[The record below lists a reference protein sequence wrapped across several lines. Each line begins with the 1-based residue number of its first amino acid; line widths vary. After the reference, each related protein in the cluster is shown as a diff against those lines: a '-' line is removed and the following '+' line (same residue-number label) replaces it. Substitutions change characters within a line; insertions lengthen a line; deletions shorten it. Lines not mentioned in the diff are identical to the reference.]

1 MPVVIIAKNL
11 FILEISEKKSF
22 CLSEKSYFMIK
33 YSIKWGYYNSV
44 NKNKWV
50 SIFYFAL
57 L

>member
-1 MPVVIIAKNL
+1 MPVVISAKNL
-11 FILEISEKKSF
+11 FILKISEKKSF

-33 YSIKWGYYNSV
+33 YSIKWDYYNSV